1 MHRKN
6 AQSIYRRRKMVSM
19 GFTKNGASI
28 IARRK
33 SVREFNETPISDEI
47 LSTILWAAY
56 GYINDEKRTVH
67 GLEGYAAKIYVL
79 KEDGV
84 YFYDPTNHSL
94 VFYKEGDYRRRVA
107 QYEAPIQLGIVME

>member
-1 MHRKN
+1 
-6 AQSIYRRRKMVSM
+6 MVSM